1 MANSKRFHSLSS
13 RLKELRKHL
22 LPKNFSAT
30 GSYSR
35 RQHDLAKSYRL
46 LTHAE
51 IESFLEEISRL
62 KMTSKIVEWM
72 RNKKP
77 SNSIVYL
84 LTFYHA
90 GGSEKEGEDLV
101 NFLLSE
107 RTEVKI
113 QESAEA
119 AVTAALKQ
127 YMGKIISN
135 NGVKQA
141 DLKKMVLPLGIK
153 SEDLD
158 PSWLLLLDSFG
169 SSRGDVAHNA
179 GTFTRE
185 INPEDEYNLINDLLV
200 GLKKLDEMIFKM
212 K

>member
-1 MANSKRFHSLSS
+1 MANSRRFHSLSS

-30 GSYSR
+30 GYYSR
-35 RQHDLAKSYRL
+35 RQQDLAKSYRL

-51 IESFLEEISRL
+51 IESFLEEISKS
-62 KMTSKIVEWM
+62 KMTSRIVEWM
-72 RNKKP
+72 NNKKP

-101 NFLLSE
+101 NLLLSE
-107 RTEVKI
+107 RTEAKI

-127 YMGKIISN
+127 YMGKILSN

-141 DLKKMVLPLGIK
+141 DLKKMVFPLGIK

-158 PSWLLLLDSFG
+158 PSWLLLLDTFG
-169 SSRGDVAHNA
+169 SSRGEVAHNA
-179 GTFTRE
+179 GTLTRV
-185 INPEDEYNLINDLLV
+185 INPEDEYKLINDLLV
-200 GLKKLDEMIFKM
+200 GLKKLDGMIFKM